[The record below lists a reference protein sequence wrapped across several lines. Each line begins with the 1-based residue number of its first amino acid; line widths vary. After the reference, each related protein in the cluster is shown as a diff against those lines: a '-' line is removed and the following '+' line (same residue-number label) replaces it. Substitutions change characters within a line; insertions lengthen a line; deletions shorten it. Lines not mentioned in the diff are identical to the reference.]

1 MDPVRHLR
9 FSIAPLIA
17 VIAMGT
23 LGYSLI
29 ESWPFFDAFY
39 MTVITLSTVGFKQVD
54 GHIIFNPLPD
64 KVIESGSIL
73 ITLVEQPAINQLEK
87 LAAGYQP

>member
-1 MDPVRHLR
+1 MNPVRHLR
-9 FSIAPLIA
+9 FSIASLIA

-29 ESWPFFDAFY
+29 EIWPLFEAFY
-39 MTVITLSTVGFKQVD
+39 MTVITLSTVGLKQID
-54 GHIIFNPLPD
+54 GHMIFNLPPD

-73 ITLVEQPAINQLEK
+73 ITLGEQPAINQLEK